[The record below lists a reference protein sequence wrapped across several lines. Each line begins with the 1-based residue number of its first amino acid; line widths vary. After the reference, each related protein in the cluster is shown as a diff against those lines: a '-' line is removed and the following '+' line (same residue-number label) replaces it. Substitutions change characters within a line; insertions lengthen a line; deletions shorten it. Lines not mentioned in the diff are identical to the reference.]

1 MYQTCKGDNKTRT
14 YGLYNEKWI
23 DYYVHTKKRTK
34 KVLSLRSSD
43 TEQSLCFKC
52 PRNFINAAFNTEH
65 ILFLITSFASV
76 ETHGFPQE
84 RVMFFPVFMV
94 RMQSL
99 YVCRQK
105 ACAYSGNLN
114 LIYFGS
120 MANNTVCVC
129 VCVSI

>member
-14 YGLYNEKWI
+14 FGLYNEKWI

-94 RMQSL
+94 RMQSICL
-99 YVCRQK
+99 QTE
-105 ACAYSGNLN
+105 
-114 LIYFGS
+114 S
-120 MANNTVCVC
+120 MCIFWQFKFDIFWINGK
-129 VCVSI
+129 